1 MRRRFGL
8 AVPSLVI
15 FIRRMAILNYVKREI
30 VAKIVFYGPGLSG
43 KTANIQKIHE
53 SMDPANVGELTSL
66 ATESD
71 RTLFFDFVPI
81 QLGSI
86 AGLNT
91 RFQLFTVPG
100 QVFYNNTRRKVLED
114 ADGVVFVAD
123 SQPEQLENN
132 VESLKNLEENWTF
145 YGKKMGDVPF
155 VLQFNKQDLPGVMT
169 EEELN
174 KILNKWNVPSIRASC
189 YEGFGVMETLAKVST
204 MVLAHLREQMT
215 KKTGGGPPQGIKR
228 TYSKEGISD
237 EQVVKNMLED
247 IAAVGGVAEMKAATA
262 AEAKAAAAPAVA
274 KPAGA
279 PAAARPVPAKPPAPA
294 AVKPAAPPAK
304 QPTPSPRLAPT
315 APLSAEDLLSDL
327 DGPAATVAPPPPRA
341 REVVS
346 RPAPSKPA
354 PPVAGPGNT
363 KVLTNSGIAP
373 APVAPASEPVATP
386 SVSRLKPAVAAPAS
400 PTARPFTPAPAPNL
414 RGPAA
419 AATPARA
426 PAKTAEEL
434 LESMEDRSGPG
445 AMIQES
451 AGSFG
456 GSGGGALWEDDG
468 PTSASAEAMKKP
480 AAGPRSMPSTAP
492 AQSGV
497 FGLDELMD
505 AEERGEVLNK
515 TSVGSGK
522 INLSPSMPA
531 AELGADSFSP
541 MENTPLPASKV
552 SASSPAPNSGR
563 ATAALT
569 LGIFNTLLLAALAA
583 FNVAVFLGW
592 IHR

>member
-1 MRRRFGL
+1 
-8 AVPSLVI
+8 
-15 FIRRMAILNYVKREI
+15 MAILNYVKREI

-174 KILNKWNVPSIRASC
+174 KILNKWNAPSIRASC

-237 EQVVKNMLED
+237 DQVVKNMLED
-247 IAAVGGVAEMKAATA
+247 IAAVGGVAEMQAATA
-262 AEAKAAAAPAVA
+262 AEAKAAAAPAARPAVA
-274 KPAGA
+274 PA
-279 PAAARPVPAKPPAPA
+279 PAAARPAPAKPPVPA
-294 AVKPAAPPAK
+294 AVRPAAPPPK
-304 QPTPSPRLAPT
+304 QPTPAPRLAPT

-327 DGPAATVAPPPPRA
+327 DGPAATVAPPAARP
-341 REVVS
+341 REVVP
-346 RPAPSKPA
+346 RPAPPKPA
-354 PPVAGPGNT
+354 APVASPGST

-386 SVSRLKPAVAAPAS
+386 SMSRLKPAVAAPAS
-400 PTARPFTPAPAPNL
+400 PTDRPSTPAPAANL

-419 AATPARA
+419 AAAPARA

-456 GSGGGALWEDDG
+456 GSGAGALWEDDG

-480 AAGPRSMPSTAP
+480 AGGLKSVPSA
-492 AQSGV
+492 ASAKSGV

-531 AELGADSFSP
+531 AELGAESFSAV
-541 MENTPLPASKV
+541 ENTPLPASTV
-552 SASSPAPNSGR
+552 IAPAPAPSSGR
-563 ATAALT
+563 ATAALM
-569 LGIFNTLLLAALAA
+569 LGIFNTLLLSALAA
-583 FNVAVFLGW
+583 FNVAVFMGW
-592 IHR
+592 IRP